1 MLMADI
7 DTLGGA
13 GFASQRY
20 RFGPEPL
27 HLPRTTYQGVT
38 LTIHPSSSASEVSST
53 SSSPRANTFTLVL
66 KTSLNTRPPSRPKTP
81 PQPDPASLSYE
92 ASFTPSKQAKD
103 AAEVVNLAFDDF
115 KVTYRGREVPKHD
128 PRWQPFHSE
137 KIYELSLMCRSDF
150 GGQKGD
156 FEVVVG
162 DIAGWEKDGNA
173 AAVAGADDAS
183 QWRVVSWARSVWGAL
198 SAIVVGFWIWA
209 KGAADGKIALPD
221 EEKDPLI

>member
-1 MLMADI
+1 MLTTDI

-27 HLPRTTYQGVT
+27 HLPRTTYKGVT
-38 LTIHPSSSASEVSST
+38 LTIHPSSS
-53 SSSPRANTFTLVL
+53 SSSKSVTTSETPRASSFTLVL
-66 KTSLNTRPPSRPKTP
+66 KTTLNTRPPSRPKTP
-81 PQPDPASLSYE
+81 PQPEPASLSYE
-92 ASFTPSKQAKD
+92 ASFTPSKKD
-103 AAEVVNLAFDDF
+103 GPETVKLAFDDF
-115 KVTYRGREVPKHD
+115 KVTYRGREVPKDD

-156 FEVVVG
+156 FELVVG
-162 DIAGWEKDGNA
+162 EIAGWEKSDSRKTASGTDDGWRWRA
-173 AAVAGADDAS
+173 ANWVKTVWETLKAVVAGCFAYLRGGS
-183 QWRVVSWARSVWGAL
+183 EGRIAL
-198 SAIVVGFWIWA
+198 S
-209 KGAADGKIALPD
+209 D